1 MKYIG
6 LDCHKQYDHATMID
20 TETGEIRAK
29 RLAHIKE
36 EFSEFI
42 GDKAGTRMVIE
53 SCRDWS
59 RTYELS
65 EDLVEEIILAHPLKV
80 KAIASAK
87 IKTDAIDLRTLAQL
101 LMADLIPE
109 AHLRKRENRLKQR
122 VIRHRAFMVLMRKRV
137 KGRIHDLVD
146 SQLLPPEVLRAKPI
160 NLFSK
165 KGMKWL
171 TSLEWAREEDKRM
184 VESHLR
190 VMEAI
195 NREISVSNDMVK
207 EVFEQNEDAQLLI
220 TIPGIGVTL
229 ATLLSIE
236 IDGIERFCSPSKLC
250 SYAGLVP
257 STHSS
262 GGKTYHGKITAE
274 GNRWLRWALVEAVVP
289 ASYADAEIKERLDGF
304 RKRKGANV
312 AKTALARW
320 LLKVVYHVLKERRPY
335 IAAYNE
341 LAGSRAAFYFA

>member
-20 TETGEIRAK
+20 TETGEVKARK
-29 RLAHIKE
+29 LAHIKE
-36 EFSEFI
+36 EFREFV
-42 GDKAGTRMVIE
+42 GDKTGTRVVIE

-65 EDLVEEIILAHPLKV
+65 KDLVEDIILAHPLKV

-87 IKTDAIDLRTLAQL
+87 VKTDAVDSRTLAQL

-109 AHLRKRENRLKQR
+109 AHLRKAENRVKQR
-122 VIRHRAFMVLMRKRV
+122 VIRHRTFMVVMRTRV
-137 KGRIHDLVD
+137 KSRIHNLVD
-146 SQLLPPEVLRAKPI
+146 SQLLSPEALKAKPK

-171 TSLEWAREEDKRM
+171 TSLEWAKEEDNRL

-195 NREISVSNDMVK
+195 NQEISITNDMVK
-207 EVFEQNEDAQLLI
+207 EIYEKDRDAQLLI
-220 TIPGIGVTL
+220 TIPGIGITL
-229 ATLLSIE
+229 GMLISTE
-236 IDGIERFCSPSKLC
+236 IDGIERFHSPSKLC

-262 GGKTYHGKITAE
+262 GGKTYHGKITSE
-274 GNRWLRWALVEAVVP
+274 GNRWLRWALVEAAVP
-289 ASYADAEIKERLDGF
+289 ASYADAEIKERLDTL
-304 RKRKGANV
+304 RKKKGANV
-312 AKTALARW
+312 AKTAMSRW

-335 IAAYNE
+335 ITDYNVMAK
-341 LAGSRAAFYFA
+341 AGAAF

>member
-20 TETGEIRAK
+20 TDTGEIKAK

-36 EFSEFI
+36 GFKDFI
-42 GDKAGTRMVIE
+42 GDRAGTRMVIE

-65 EDLVEEIILAHPLKV
+65 QDLVEEIILAHPLKV
-80 KAIASAK
+80 KAIASAR
-87 IKTDAIDLRTLAQL
+87 IKTDAIDSRTLAQL

-109 AHLRKRENRLKQR
+109 AHLRKAGNRVKQR
-122 VIRHRAFMVLMRKRV
+122 VIRHRAFMVVMRTRV
-137 KGRIHDLVD
+137 KSRIHDLVD
-146 SQLLPPEVLRAKPI
+146 SQLLPPEVLKTKPI

-171 TSLEWAREEDKRM
+171 ACLEWAMEEDKKL

-190 VMEAI
+190 VMEVI
-195 NREISVSNDMVK
+195 NQEISATNDMVK
-207 EVFEQNEDAQLLI
+207 EIYEKDRDAKLLT
-220 TIPGIGVTL
+220 TIPGIGITL
-229 ATLLSIE
+229 GMLISTE
-236 IDGIERFCSPSKLC
+236 VDGIERFHSPSKLC

-262 GGKTYHGKITAE
+262 GGKTYHGKITSE

-289 ASYADAEIKERLDGF
+289 ASYADAEIKERLDTF
-304 RKRKGANV
+304 RKKKGANV
-312 AKTALARW
+312 AKTAMARW
-320 LLKVVYHVLKERRPY
+320 LLKVVYHVLKEQRPY
-335 IAAYNE
+335 ITAYSK
-341 LAGSRAAFYFA
+341 LAKTGAAFYFA